1 MFCRNDMGMQKLLGR
16 FSLAGKLQ
24 ISRNVK
30 EDEEEKTPRKHRG
43 KVDSGQVARRKST
56 LTQHPGLIREL
67 KKELKMLRDVFDSI
81 DQDGSGDIP
90 LEEFMTENDK
100 NPKGDYNTT
109 SKFGPFQSDMFAK
122 MDTDGD
128 GRVTWRELISLLYH
142 KYGKTVIKEMLSW
155 DASDWEDIGQ
165 RKNQNSHKA
174 VSFGASQITEIK
186 NMFVLYGPYR
196 DGTILVEDLA
206 MAMADLH
213 GIEEEDLLVMFE
225 NVGKT
230 REMRVD
236 ADAYVD
242 IFQSLLQDDDGM
254 FEILKSTSS
263 GDKLAE
269 HVKNSMPKKPIKEIG
284 KAPVRFD

>member
-1 MFCRNDMGMQKLLGR
+1 MGLSPLLKTKEH
-16 FSLAGKLQ
+16 SEKHAKNQAGSGLTLQ
-24 ISRNVK
+24 
-30 EDEEEKTPRKHRG
+30 G
-43 KVDSGQVARRKST
+43 A
-56 LTQHPGLIREL
+56 
-67 KKELKMLRDVFDSI
+67 MLRVYQIIEAKAMADSTTVH
-81 DQDGSGDIP
+81 DHTNTP
-90 LEEFMTENDK
+90 LATFV
-100 NPKGDYNTT
+100 TT
-109 SKFGPFQSDMFAK
+109 WHERRFGVRASALRKQ
-122 MDTDGD
+122 
-128 GRVTWRELISLLYH
+128 RELISLLYH